1 VPGLLDERSL
11 RAMFQPHATTT
22 DPLSDGSET
31 QYGYGWSIATAD
43 GSRLDYH
50 TGGNAGF
57 RTINVRLPDDD
68 AIAILLS
75 NDASASLSDISL
87 RLIREVTGM
96 DSG

>member
-22 DPLSDGSET
+22 DPLPDGSET
-31 QYGYGWSIATAD
+31 QYGYGWSIATA
-43 GSRLDYH
+43 
-50 TGGNAGF
+50 GGNAGF